1 MHLPS
6 FLEHFFSP
14 RPTLFPLRSGLYTY
28 RYESEGEKSQLHL
41 RVDAQG
47 NSTLLVNAS
56 RIYHFNP
63 TATLMAWAILEGK
76 SEKEQIDLLTATFAV
91 TRRQAS
97 RDLDAFR
104 QQLAALIRPDGACVF
119 HELELEPLMPFSD
132 RPQAPYRMDLAITY
146 RCNNECPHCYNARAR
161 NYPELPTEDW
171 QRILGIL
178 RNIGIPHIV
187 FTGGEATLREDLPEL
202 IAYATQLGLITGLNT
217 NARRLAD
224 ERYVQRLVE
233 AGLDHVQITVES
245 CDAEIHNRMVG
256 TRAFDQTL
264 RGLKN
269 ALASPLF
276 VMTNTTLLRDN
287 AHTIGA
293 TIDFLAELGVP
304 TIGMN
309 ALIYSGHGLKV
320 GTGLAEA
327 ELQPLLELARRKTQE
342 YGQRLIWYTPT
353 QYCHFDPMQLDL
365 GVKGCTAA
373 LYSMCIESTG
383 DVLPCQSYYYPV
395 GNILRDPWEAIWNH
409 PLCVRLRERSH
420 VPQACQSCP
429 LLPQCG
435 GGCPLKWEVRPESDL
450 TAQAHPLS
458 SSTFISIRQL
468 AAFQS
473 PVPIPQPDQMYEMV
487 DGRQWRVDGRQAD
500 V

>member
-1 MHLPS
+1 MRLPS
-6 FLEHFFSP
+6 FRSLLTHFTSP
-14 RPTLFPLRSGLYTY
+14 RSPLFPVSPGLYPY
-28 RYESEGEKSQLHL
+28 HYESDGEKSHLHL

-63 TATLMAWAILEGK
+63 TATLMAWTILEGK
-76 SEKEQIDLLTATFAV
+76 SEKEQIGLLCSTFAV
-91 TRRQAS
+91 TRRQAM
-97 RDLDAFR
+97 RDLSTFR
-104 QQLAALIRPDGACVF
+104 EQLTQLIRPDGACAF

-132 RPQAPYRMDLAITY
+132 RPQAPYRMDLAVTY
-146 RCNNECPHCYNARAR
+146 RCNNECAHCYNARAR

-171 QRILGIL
+171 KRILDTM
-178 RNIGIPHIV
+178 RAVGIPHVV
-187 FTGGEATLREDLPEL
+187 FTGGEVTLRDDLPEL

-217 NARRLAD
+217 NGRRLAD
-224 ERYVQRLVE
+224 MRYVQRLVE

-245 CDAEIHNRMVG
+245 CDAEVHNRMVG
-256 TRAFDQTL
+256 ARAFDQTI

-287 AHTIGA
+287 AHTLGE
-293 TIDFLAELGVP
+293 TIDLLAKLGVP

-327 ELQPLLELARRKTQE
+327 ELHPLLEIARRKTQE

-373 LYSMCIESTG
+373 LYSMCVESTG

-420 VPQACQSCP
+420 APQACQSCP

-435 GGCPLKWEVRPESDL
+435 GGCPLKWEVRPEADL
-450 TAQAHPLS
+450 MSPTHTRPLNA
-458 SSTFISIRQL
+458 FISIQQL
-468 AAFQS
+468 AVLQS
-473 PVPIPQPDQMYEMV
+473 PPPQPQPAHIEL
-487 DGRQWRVDGRQAD
+487 QL
-500 V
+500 